1 MRIYVSEEDMAT
13 LQAVA
18 AERGCSVAD
27 LAEAAVSEAC
37 LAVRKQTSG
46 GGRQAPLK
54 LVGIDTALCE
64 EPEPMKYR
72 RCEGA
77 GVDRNGSCIMCDA
90 AQGQACRKPR
100 VTP

>member
-1 MRIYVSEEDMAT
+1 MQT
-13 LQAVA
+13 LRAVA

-46 GGRQAPLK
+46 SGGQAHLK
-54 LVGIDTALCE
+54 LVGIETALCE

-77 GVDRNGSCIMCDA
+77 GVDHDGSCIMCDA
-90 AQGQACRKPR
+90 ISGEACRKPR
-100 VTP
+100 AR